1 MSVNSFREDEEQ
13 KEVLKLDTLMR
24 LYRYLF
30 RYGKKIILVLLIML
44 VTIAISLVNPLIIE
58 RAVDVHIAN
67 DDIKGLVLLCIFG
80 VALNVVNMAGVK
92 LRMYLL
98 AKISNQVLLDIRH
111 AVYEHI
117 QKLSFHFFDTRPTGK
132 ILARVIGDVNSLKNI
147 LSDSVTTLIPDFI
160 TLVAVAV
167 IMVVKNP
174 RLAIASFVTL
184 PFLIVSMFIIEKM
197 AHKRWQSLRKKT
209 SNMNAYLHEDLS
221 GIRVVQSFAAEC
233 ETDESFDELVNQ
245 QRKAFVRAVRVSDCF
260 SPVIEISW
268 GVGGFLLYFIGI
280 RILGVGAVGVGT
292 FMAFTTYL
300 SMFWSPI
307 RNLANFYNKIVTNI
321 SAAERVFDILDTE
334 PDIYDEPGASA
345 LPRIQGRVEFDHVS
359 FAYSD
364 EPDIMVLKDVSFQV
378 KQGETI
384 ALVGPT
390 GAGKTTVINL
400 VSRFYNATKGRVL
413 VDDTDVKSVTL
424 KNLREQMG
432 VMTQDNFL
440 FSGTIKDNIRYGK
453 LDATDEEIIEA
464 AKSVH
469 AHDFISRLEKGY
481 DTEINERGTRL
492 SNGQRQLI
500 AFARTMLSK
509 PQILILDEATSSI
522 DTHTEALVQQG
533 IESML
538 EGRTSFVI
546 AHRLSTIKNAD
557 RIFVIDDGR
566 IQEEGSHEEL
576 LAAKG
581 AYYKLYAAQFKAV
594 QEE

>member
-13 KEVLKLDTLMR
+13 KEVLKFDTLLR

-30 RYGKKIILVLLIML
+30 RYGKKILLVLFIMCI
-44 VTIAISLVNPLIIE
+44 TIAINLVNPLIIE
-58 RAVDVHIAN
+58 RAVNVHIAN
-67 DDIKGLVLLCIFG
+67 RDMKGLMLLCLFG
-80 VALNVVNMAGVK
+80 VGLNVVNVAGIK
-92 LRMYLL
+92 LRMYML
-98 AKISNQVLLDIRH
+98 AKISNQVLLDIRE

-132 ILARVIGDVNSLKNI
+132 ILARVIGDVNALKNI

-160 TLVAVAV
+160 TLVVVAV
-167 IMVVKNP
+167 IMIVKNP
-174 RLAIASFVTL
+174 KLAIASFVTV
-184 PFLIVSMFIIEKM
+184 PFLIVAMSIIEKLG
-197 AHKRWQSLRKKT
+197 HKRWQSYRKKT
-209 SNMNAYLHEDLS
+209 SNMNAYLHENLS
-221 GIRVVQSFAAEC
+221 GIRVVQSFAAET
-233 ETDESFDELVNQ
+233 ESLESFTELVDEQ
-245 QRKAFVRAVRVSDCF
+245 KKAFVGAVRVSDMF
-260 SPVIEISW
+260 SPTIEISW

-280 RILGVGAVGVGT
+280 RVLGVGAVGVGT
-292 FMAFTTYL
+292 FMAFTSYL

-334 PDIYDEPGASA
+334 PDIRDEEGAA
-345 LPRIQGRVEFDHVS
+345 QLPRIEGRVEFDHVS

-364 EPDIMVLKDVSFQV
+364 EPDVMVLKDVSFKV

-390 GAGKTTVINL
+390 GAGKSTVINL
-400 VSRFYNATKGRVL
+400 ISRFYNATRGRVL

-424 KNLREQMG
+424 KSLREQMG
-432 VMTQDNFL
+432 IMTQDNFL

-464 AKSVH
+464 ARSVH
-469 AHDFISRLEKGY
+469 AHDFISKLEKGY

-500 AFARTMLSK
+500 AFARTMISK

-533 IESML
+533 IEAML
-538 EGRTSFVI
+538 AGRTSFVI

-557 RIFVIDDGR
+557 RIFVIDDGQ
-566 IQEEGSHEEL
+566 IKESGSHDEL

-581 AYYKLYAAQFKAV
+581 AYYKLYAAQFKNIV
-594 QEE
+594 

>member
-13 KEVLKLDTLMR
+13 KEVLKLYTLLR

-30 RYGKKIILVLLIML
+30 RYGKKILLVLFIMCI
-44 VTIAISLVNPLIIE
+44 TIAINLVNPLIIE
-58 RAVDVHIAN
+58 RAVNVHIAN
-67 DDIKGLVLLCIFG
+67 RDMKGLMLLCLFG
-80 VALNVVNMAGVK
+80 VGLNVVNVAGIK
-92 LRMYLL
+92 LRMYML
-98 AKISNQVLLDIRH
+98 ARISNQVLLDIRE

-132 ILARVIGDVNSLKNI
+132 ILARVIGDVNALKNI

-167 IMVVKNP
+167 IMIVKNP
-174 RLAIASFVTL
+174 KLAIASFVTV
-184 PFLIVSMFIIEKM
+184 PFLIVAMSIIEKLG
-197 AHKRWQSLRKKT
+197 HKRWQSYRKKT
-209 SNMNAYLHEDLS
+209 SNMNAYLHENLS
-221 GIRVVQSFAAEC
+221 GIRVVQSFAAET
-233 ETDESFDELVNQ
+233 ESLESFTELVDEQ
-245 QRKAFVRAVRVSDCF
+245 KKAFVGAVRVSDMF
-260 SPVIEISW
+260 SPTIEISW

-280 RILGVGAVGVGT
+280 RVLGVGAVGVGT
-292 FMAFTTYL
+292 FMAFTSYL

-334 PDIYDEPGASA
+334 PDIRDEEGASQ
-345 LPRIQGRVEFDHVS
+345 LPKIEGRVEFDHVS

-364 EPDIMVLKDVSFQV
+364 EPDVMVLKDVSFKV

-390 GAGKTTVINL
+390 GAGKSTVINL
-400 VSRFYNATKGRVL
+400 ISRFYNATRGRVL

-424 KNLREQMG
+424 KSLREQMG
-432 VMTQDNFL
+432 IMTQDNFL

-464 AKSVH
+464 ARSVH
-469 AHDFISRLEKGY
+469 AHDFISKLEKGY

-500 AFARTMLSK
+500 AFARTMISK

-533 IESML
+533 IEAML
-538 EGRTSFVI
+538 AGRTSFVI

-557 RIFVIDDGR
+557 RIFVIDDGQ
-566 IQEEGSHEEL
+566 IKESGSHDEL

-581 AYYKLYAAQFKAV
+581 AYYKLYAAQFKNIV
-594 QEE
+594 

>member
-13 KEVLKLDTLMR
+13 KEVLKFDTLLR

-30 RYGKKIILVLLIML
+30 RYGKKILLVLFIMCI
-44 VTIAISLVNPLIIE
+44 TIAINLVNPLIIE
-58 RAVDVHIAN
+58 RAVNVHIAN
-67 DDIKGLVLLCIFG
+67 RDMKGLMLLCLFG
-80 VALNVVNMAGVK
+80 VGLNVVNVAGIK
-92 LRMYLL
+92 LRMYML
-98 AKISNQVLLDIRH
+98 AKISNQVLLDIRE

-132 ILARVIGDVNSLKNI
+132 ILARVIGDVNALKNI

-167 IMVVKNP
+167 MMIVKNAKV
-174 RLAIASFVTL
+174 AIASFVTV
-184 PFLIVSMFIIEKM
+184 PFLIVAMSIIEKLG
-197 AHKRWQSLRKKT
+197 HKRWQSYRKKT
-209 SNMNAYLHEDLS
+209 SNMNAYLHENLS
-221 GIRVVQSFAAEC
+221 GIRVVQSFAAET
-233 ETDESFDELVNQ
+233 ESLESFTELVDEQ
-245 QRKAFVRAVRVSDCF
+245 KKAFVGAVRVSDMF
-260 SPVIEISW
+260 SPTIEISW

-280 RILGVGAVGVGT
+280 RVLGVGAVGVGT
-292 FMAFTTYL
+292 FMAFTSYL

-334 PDIYDEPGASA
+334 PDIRDEEGAA
-345 LPRIQGRVEFDHVS
+345 QLPRIEGRVEFDHVS

-364 EPDIMVLKDVSFQV
+364 EPDVMVLKDVSFKV

-390 GAGKTTVINL
+390 GAGKSTVINL
-400 VSRFYNATKGRVL
+400 ISRFYNATRGRVL

-424 KNLREQMG
+424 KSLREQMG
-432 VMTQDNFL
+432 IMTQDNFL

-464 AKSVH
+464 ARSVH
-469 AHDFISRLEKGY
+469 AHDFISKLEKGY

-500 AFARTMLSK
+500 AFARTMISK

-533 IESML
+533 IEAML
-538 EGRTSFVI
+538 AGRTSFVI

-557 RIFVIDDGR
+557 RIFVIDDGQ
-566 IQEEGSHEEL
+566 IKESGSHDEL

-581 AYYKLYAAQFKAV
+581 AYYKLYAAQFKNIV
-594 QEE
+594 

>member
-67 DDIKGLVLLCIFG
+67 NDIKGLVLLCIFG

-424 KNLREQMG
+424 KSLREQMG

-469 AHDFISRLEKGY
+469 AHDFISKLEKGY

>member
-13 KEVLKLDTLMR
+13 KEVLKFDTLLR

-30 RYGKKIILVLLIML
+30 RYGKKILLVLFIMCI
-44 VTIAISLVNPLIIE
+44 TIAINLVNPLIIE
-58 RAVDVHIAN
+58 RAVNVHIAN
-67 DDIKGLVLLCIFG
+67 RDMKGLMLLCLFG
-80 VALNVVNMAGVK
+80 VGLNVVNVAGIK
-92 LRMYLL
+92 LRMYML
-98 AKISNQVLLDIRH
+98 AKISNQVLLDIRE

-132 ILARVIGDVNSLKNI
+132 ILARVIGDVNALKNI

-167 IMVVKNP
+167 IMIVKNP
-174 RLAIASFVTL
+174 KLAIASFVTV
-184 PFLIVSMFIIEKM
+184 PFLIVAMSIIEKLG
-197 AHKRWQSLRKKT
+197 HKRWQSYRKKT
-209 SNMNAYLHEDLS
+209 SNMNAYLHENLS
-221 GIRVVQSFAAEC
+221 GIRVVQSFAAET
-233 ETDESFDELVNQ
+233 ESLESFTELVDEQ
-245 QRKAFVRAVRVSDCF
+245 KKAFVGAVRVSDMF
-260 SPVIEISW
+260 SPTIEISW
-268 GVGGFLLYFIGI
+268 GVGGFLLYFIRI
-280 RILGVGAVGVGT
+280 RVLGVGAVGVGT
-292 FMAFTTYL
+292 FMAFTSYL

-334 PDIYDEPGASA
+334 PDIRDEEGAA
-345 LPRIQGRVEFDHVS
+345 QLPRIEGRVEFDHVS

-364 EPDIMVLKDVSFQV
+364 EPDVMVLKDVSFKV

-390 GAGKTTVINL
+390 GAGKSTVINL
-400 VSRFYNATKGRVL
+400 ISRFYNATRGRVL

-424 KNLREQMG
+424 KSLREQMG
-432 VMTQDNFL
+432 IMTQDNFL

-464 AKSVH
+464 ARSVH
-469 AHDFISRLEKGY
+469 AHDFISKLEKGY

-500 AFARTMLSK
+500 AFARTMISK

-533 IESML
+533 IEAML
-538 EGRTSFVI
+538 AGRTSFVI

-557 RIFVIDDGR
+557 RIFVIDDGQ
-566 IQEEGSHEEL
+566 IKESGSHDEL

-581 AYYKLYAAQFKAV
+581 AYYKLYAAQFKNIV
-594 QEE
+594 

>member
-13 KEVLKLDTLMR
+13 KEVLKFDTLLR

-30 RYGKKIILVLLIML
+30 RYGKKILLVLFIMCI
-44 VTIAISLVNPLIIE
+44 TIAINLVNPLIIE
-58 RAVDVHIAN
+58 RAVNVHIAN
-67 DDIKGLVLLCIFG
+67 RDMKGLMLLCLFG
-80 VALNVVNMAGVK
+80 VGLNVVNVAGIK
-92 LRMYLL
+92 LRMYML
-98 AKISNQVLLDIRH
+98 AKISNQVLLDIRE

-132 ILARVIGDVNSLKNI
+132 ILARVIGDVNALKNI

-160 TLVAVAV
+160 TLVAVAG
-167 IMVVKNP
+167 IMIVKNP
-174 RLAIASFVTL
+174 KLAIASFVTV
-184 PFLIVSMFIIEKM
+184 PFLIVAMSIIEKLG
-197 AHKRWQSLRKKT
+197 HKRWQSYRKKT
-209 SNMNAYLHEDLS
+209 SNMNAYLHENLS
-221 GIRVVQSFAAEC
+221 GIRVVQSFAAET
-233 ETDESFDELVNQ
+233 ESLESFTELVDEQ
-245 QRKAFVRAVRVSDCF
+245 KKAFVGAVRVSDMF
-260 SPVIEISW
+260 SPTIEISW

-280 RILGVGAVGVGT
+280 RVLGVGAVGVGT
-292 FMAFTTYL
+292 FMAFTSYL

-334 PDIYDEPGASA
+334 PDIRDEEGAA
-345 LPRIQGRVEFDHVS
+345 QLPRIEGRVEFDHVS

-364 EPDIMVLKDVSFQV
+364 EPDVMVLKDVSFKV

-390 GAGKTTVINL
+390 GAGKSTVINL
-400 VSRFYNATKGRVL
+400 ISRFYNATRGRVL

-424 KNLREQMG
+424 KSLREQMG
-432 VMTQDNFL
+432 IMTQDNFL

-464 AKSVH
+464 ARSVH
-469 AHDFISRLEKGY
+469 AHDFISKLEKGY

-500 AFARTMLSK
+500 AFARTMISK

-533 IESML
+533 IEAML
-538 EGRTSFVI
+538 AGRTSFVI

-557 RIFVIDDGR
+557 RIFVIDDGQ
-566 IQEEGSHEEL
+566 IKESGSHDEL

-581 AYYKLYAAQFKAV
+581 AYYKLYAAQFKNIV
-594 QEE
+594 

>member
-1 MSVNSFREDEEQ
+1 
-13 KEVLKLDTLMR
+13 MR
-24 LYRYLF
+24 LYRYLLK
-30 RYGKKIILVLLIML
+30 YGKKIVLVLLIMC
-44 VTIAISLVNPLIIE
+44 VTIAINLINPLIIE
-58 RAVDVHIAN
+58 RAVNVHIAN
-67 DDIKGLVLLCIFG
+67 KDMKGLMLLCLFG
-80 VALNVVNMAGVK
+80 VGLNVINVAGIK
-92 LRMYLL
+92 LRMYML
-98 AKISNQVLLDIRH
+98 AKISNQVLLDIRQ

-167 IMVVKNP
+167 IMLVKNP
-174 RLAIASFVTL
+174 KLALASFVTL
-184 PFLIVSMFIIEKM
+184 PFLIAAMSIIEKLG
-197 AHKRWQSLRKKT
+197 HKRWQSFRKKT
-209 SNMNAYLHEDLS
+209 SNMNAYLHENLS
-221 GIRVVQSFAAEC
+221 GIRVVQSFAAE
-233 ETDESFDELVNQ
+233 DESLESFSELVDEQ
-245 QRKAFVRAVRVSDCF
+245 KKAFVGAVRVSDMF
-260 SPVIEISW
+260 SPTIEISW

-280 RILGVGAVGVGT
+280 RVLGVGTVGVGT
-292 FMAFTTYL
+292 FMAFTSYL

-307 RNLANFYNKIVTNI
+307 RNLANFYNKIITNI

-334 PDIYDEPGASA
+334 PDIRDEEGAVK
-345 LPRIQGRVEFDHVS
+345 LHKIEGRVEFDHVS

-364 EPDIMVLKDVSFQV
+364 EPDVMVLKDVSFKV

-390 GAGKTTVINL
+390 GAGKSTVINL
-400 VSRFYNATKGRVL
+400 ISRFYNATKGRVL

-424 KNLREQMG
+424 KSLREQMG
-432 VMTQDNFL
+432 IMTQDNFL

-469 AHDFISRLEKGY
+469 AHDFISKLEKGY

-533 IESML
+533 IEAML
-538 EGRTSFVI
+538 AGRTSFVI

-566 IQEEGSHEEL
+566 IKEEGSHEEL
-576 LAAKG
+576 LAAGG
-581 AYYKLYAAQFKAV
+581 AYYNLYAAQFKALAKTS
-594 QEE
+594 

>member
-13 KEVLKLDTLMR
+13 KEVLKFDTLLR

-30 RYGKKIILVLLIML
+30 RYGKKILLVLFIMCI
-44 VTIAISLVNPLIIE
+44 TIAINLVNPLIIE
-58 RAVDVHIAN
+58 RAVNVHIAN
-67 DDIKGLVLLCIFG
+67 RDMKGLMLLCLFG
-80 VALNVVNMAGVK
+80 VGLNVVNVAGIK
-92 LRMYLL
+92 LRMYML
-98 AKISNQVLLDIRH
+98 AKISNQVLLDIRE

-132 ILARVIGDVNSLKNI
+132 ILARVIGDVNALKNI

-167 IMVVKNP
+167 IMIVKNP
-174 RLAIASFVTL
+174 KLAIASFVTV
-184 PFLIVSMFIIEKM
+184 PFLIVAMSIIEKLG
-197 AHKRWQSLRKKT
+197 HKRWQSYRKKT
-209 SNMNAYLHEDLS
+209 SNMNAYLHENLS
-221 GIRVVQSFAAEC
+221 GIRVVQSFAAET
-233 ETDESFDELVNQ
+233 ESLESFTELVDEQ
-245 QRKAFVRAVRVSDCF
+245 KKAFVGAVRVSDMF
-260 SPVIEISW
+260 SPTIEISW

-280 RILGVGAVGVGT
+280 RVLGVGAVGVGT
-292 FMAFTTYL
+292 FMAFTSYL

-334 PDIYDEPGASA
+334 PDIRDEEGAA
-345 LPRIQGRVEFDHVS
+345 QLPRIEGRVEFDHVS

-364 EPDIMVLKDVSFQV
+364 EPDVMVLKDVSFKV

-390 GAGKTTVINL
+390 GAGKSTVINL
-400 VSRFYNATKGRVL
+400 ISRFYNATRGRVL

-424 KNLREQMG
+424 KSLREQMG
-432 VMTQDNFL
+432 IMTQDNFL

-453 LDATDEEIIEA
+453 LDDTDDEIIEA
-464 AKSVH
+464 ARSVH
-469 AHDFISRLEKGY
+469 AHDFISKLEKGY

-500 AFARTMLSK
+500 AFARTMISK

-533 IESML
+533 IEAML
-538 EGRTSFVI
+538 AGRTSFVI

-557 RIFVIDDGR
+557 RIFVIDDGQ
-566 IQEEGSHEEL
+566 IKESGSHDEL

-581 AYYKLYAAQFKAV
+581 AYYKLYAAQFKNIV
-594 QEE
+594 

>member
-1 MSVNSFREDEEQ
+1 MC
-13 KEVLKLDTLMR
+13 
-24 LYRYLF
+24 
-30 RYGKKIILVLLIML
+30 I
-44 VTIAISLVNPLIIE
+44 TIAINLVNPLIIE
-58 RAVDVHIAN
+58 RAVNVHIAN
-67 DDIKGLVLLCIFG
+67 RDMKGLMLLCMFG
-80 VALNVVNMAGVK
+80 VGLNVVNVAGIK
-92 LRMYLL
+92 LRMYML
-98 AKISNQVLLDIRH
+98 ARISNQVLLDIRE

-132 ILARVIGDVNSLKNI
+132 ILARVIGDVNALKNI

-167 IMVVKNP
+167 IMIVKNP
-174 RLAIASFVTL
+174 KLAIASFVTV
-184 PFLIVSMFIIEKM
+184 PFLIVAMSIIEKLG
-197 AHKRWQSLRKKT
+197 HKRWQSYRKKT
-209 SNMNAYLHEDLS
+209 SNMNAYLHENLS
-221 GIRVVQSFAAEC
+221 GIRVVQSFAAET
-233 ETDESFDELVNQ
+233 ESLESFTELVDEQ
-245 QRKAFVRAVRVSDCF
+245 KKAFVGAVRVSDMF
-260 SPVIEISW
+260 SPTIEISW

-280 RILGVGAVGVGT
+280 RVLGVGAVGVGT
-292 FMAFTTYL
+292 FMAFTSYL

-334 PDIYDEPGASA
+334 PDIRDEEGAA
-345 LPRIQGRVEFDHVS
+345 QLPKIEGRVEFDHVS

-364 EPDIMVLKDVSFQV
+364 EPDVMVLKDVSFKV

-390 GAGKTTVINL
+390 GAGKSTVINL
-400 VSRFYNATKGRVL
+400 ISRFYNATRGRVL

-424 KNLREQMG
+424 KSLREQMG
-432 VMTQDNFL
+432 IMTQDNFL

-453 LDATDEEIIEA
+453 LDATDEEIVEA
-464 AKSVH
+464 ARSVH
-469 AHDFISRLEKGY
+469 AHDFISKLEKGY

-500 AFARTMLSK
+500 AFARTMISK

-533 IESML
+533 IEAML
-538 EGRTSFVI
+538 AGRTSFVI

-557 RIFVIDDGR
+557 RIFVIDDGQ
-566 IQEEGSHEEL
+566 IKESGSHDEL

-581 AYYKLYAAQFKAV
+581 AYYKLYAAQFKNIV
-594 QEE
+594 

>member
-1 MSVNSFREDEEQ
+1 MC
-13 KEVLKLDTLMR
+13 
-24 LYRYLF
+24 
-30 RYGKKIILVLLIML
+30 
-44 VTIAISLVNPLIIE
+44 VTIAINLINPLIIE
-58 RAVDVHIAN
+58 RAVNVHIAN
-67 DDIKGLVLLCIFG
+67 KDMKGLMLLCLFG
-80 VALNVVNMAGVK
+80 VGLNVINVAGIK
-92 LRMYLL
+92 LRMYML
-98 AKISNQVLLDIRH
+98 AKISNQVLLDIRQ

-167 IMVVKNP
+167 IMLVKNP
-174 RLAIASFVTL
+174 KLALASFVTL
-184 PFLIVSMFIIEKM
+184 PFLIAAMSIIEKLG
-197 AHKRWQSLRKKT
+197 HKRWQSFRKKT
-209 SNMNAYLHEDLS
+209 SNMNAYLHENLS
-221 GIRVVQSFAAEC
+221 GIRVVQSFAAE
-233 ETDESFDELVNQ
+233 DESLESFSELVDEQ
-245 QRKAFVRAVRVSDCF
+245 KKAFVGAVRVSDMF
-260 SPVIEISW
+260 SPTIEISW

-280 RILGVGAVGVGT
+280 RVLGVGTVGVGT
-292 FMAFTTYL
+292 FMAFTSYL

-307 RNLANFYNKIVTNI
+307 RNLANFYNKIITNI

-334 PDIYDEPGASA
+334 PDIRDEEGAVK
-345 LPRIQGRVEFDHVS
+345 LHKIEGRVEFDHVS

-364 EPDIMVLKDVSFQV
+364 EPDVMVLKDVSFKV

-390 GAGKTTVINL
+390 GAGKSTVINL
-400 VSRFYNATKGRVL
+400 ISRFYNATKGRVL

-424 KNLREQMG
+424 KSLREQMG
-432 VMTQDNFL
+432 IMTQDNFL

-469 AHDFISRLEKGY
+469 AHDFISKLEKGY

-533 IESML
+533 IEAML
-538 EGRTSFVI
+538 AGRTSFVI

-566 IQEEGSHEEL
+566 IKEEGSHEEL
-576 LAAKG
+576 LAAGG
-581 AYYKLYAAQFKAV
+581 AYYNLYAAQFKALAKTS
-594 QEE
+594 

>member
-24 LYRYLF
+24 LHRYLF
-30 RYGKKIILVLLIML
+30 KYGKKIVLVLLIMC
-44 VTIAISLVNPLIIE
+44 VTIAINLINPLIIE
-58 RAVDVHIAN
+58 RAVNVHIAN
-67 DDIKGLVLLCIFG
+67 KDMKGLMLLCLFG
-80 VALNVVNMAGVK
+80 VGLNVINVAGIK
-92 LRMYLL
+92 LRMYML
-98 AKISNQVLLDIRH
+98 AKISNQVLLDIRQ

-167 IMVVKNP
+167 IMLVKNP
-174 RLAIASFVTL
+174 KLALASFVTL
-184 PFLIVSMFIIEKM
+184 PFLIVAMSIIEKLG
-197 AHKRWQSLRKKT
+197 HKRWQSFRKKT
-209 SNMNAYLHEDLS
+209 SNMNAYLHENLS
-221 GIRVVQSFAAEC
+221 GIRVVQSFAAE
-233 ETDESFDELVNQ
+233 DESLESFSELVDEQ
-245 QRKAFVRAVRVSDCF
+245 KKAFVGAVRVSDMF
-260 SPVIEISW
+260 SPTIEISW

-280 RILGVGAVGVGT
+280 RVLGVGAVGVGT
-292 FMAFTTYL
+292 FMAFTSYL

-307 RNLANFYNKIVTNI
+307 RNLANFYNKIITNI

-334 PDIYDEPGASA
+334 PDIRDEEGATK
-345 LPRIQGRVEFDHVS
+345 LHKIEGRVEFDHVS

-364 EPDIMVLKDVSFQV
+364 EPDVMVLKDVSFKV

-390 GAGKTTVINL
+390 GAGKSTVINL

-424 KNLREQMG
+424 KSLREQMG
-432 VMTQDNFL
+432 IMTQDNFL
-440 FSGTIKDNIRYGK
+440 FSGTIKENIRYGK

-469 AHDFISRLEKGY
+469 AHDFIMKLDKGY

-500 AFARTMLSK
+500 AFARTMISK

-533 IESML
+533 IEAML
-538 EGRTSFVI
+538 AGRTSFVI

-557 RIFVIDDGR
+557 RIFVIDDGQ
-566 IQEEGSHEEL
+566 IKEEGSHEEL

-581 AYYKLYAAQFKAV
+581 AYYNLYAAQFKNLA
-594 QEE
+594 

>member
-13 KEVLKLDTLMR
+13 KEVLKLDTLLR

-30 RYGKKIILVLLIML
+30 RYGKKILLVLFIMCI
-44 VTIAISLVNPLIIE
+44 TIAINLVNPLIIE
-58 RAVDVHIAN
+58 RAVNVHIAN
-67 DDIKGLVLLCIFG
+67 RDMKGLMLLCLFG
-80 VALNVVNMAGVK
+80 VGLNVVNVAGIK
-92 LRMYLL
+92 LRMYML
-98 AKISNQVLLDIRH
+98 AKISNQVLLDIRE

-132 ILARVIGDVNSLKNI
+132 ILARVIGDVNALKNI

-167 IMVVKNP
+167 IMIVKNP
-174 RLAIASFVTL
+174 KLAIASFVTV
-184 PFLIVSMFIIEKM
+184 PFLIVAMSIIEKLG
-197 AHKRWQSLRKKT
+197 HKRWQSYRKKT
-209 SNMNAYLHEDLS
+209 SNMNAYLHENLS
-221 GIRVVQSFAAEC
+221 GIRVVQSFAAET
-233 ETDESFDELVNQ
+233 ESLESFTELVDEQ
-245 QRKAFVRAVRVSDCF
+245 KKAFVGAVRVSDMF
-260 SPVIEISW
+260 SPTIEISW

-280 RILGVGAVGVGT
+280 RVLGVGAVGVGT
-292 FMAFTTYL
+292 FMAFTSYL

-334 PDIYDEPGASA
+334 PDIRDEEGAA
-345 LPRIQGRVEFDHVS
+345 QLPKIEGRVEFDHVS

-364 EPDIMVLKDVSFQV
+364 EPDVMVLKDVSFKV

-390 GAGKTTVINL
+390 GAGKSTVINL
-400 VSRFYNATKGRVL
+400 ISRFYNATRGRVL

-424 KNLREQMG
+424 KSLREQMG
-432 VMTQDNFL
+432 IMTQDNFL

-464 AKSVH
+464 ARSAH
-469 AHDFISRLEKGY
+469 AHDFISKLEKGY

-500 AFARTMLSK
+500 AFARTMISK

-522 DTHTEALVQQG
+522 DTYTEALVQQG
-533 IESML
+533 IEAML
-538 EGRTSFVI
+538 AGRTSFVI

-557 RIFVIDDGR
+557 RIFVIDDGQ
-566 IQEEGSHEEL
+566 IKESGSHDEL

-581 AYYKLYAAQFKAV
+581 AYYKLYAAQFKNIV
-594 QEE
+594 

>member
-1 MSVNSFREDEEQ
+1 MA
-13 KEVLKLDTLMR
+13 VL
-24 LYRYLF
+24 
-30 RYGKKIILVLLIML
+30 
-44 VTIAISLVNPLIIE
+44 
-58 RAVDVHIAN
+58 
-67 DDIKGLVLLCIFG
+67 
-80 VALNVVNMAGVK
+80 
-92 LRMYLL
+92 
-98 AKISNQVLLDIRH
+98 Q
-111 AVYEHI
+111 
-117 QKLSFHFFDTRPTGK
+117 
-132 ILARVIGDVNSLKNI
+132 
-147 LSDSVTTLIPDFI
+147 
-160 TLVAVAV
+160 
-167 IMVVKNP
+167 
-174 RLAIASFVTL
+174 
-184 PFLIVSMFIIEKM
+184 
-197 AHKRWQSLRKKT
+197 KKT
-209 SNMNAYLHEDLS
+209 SNMNAYLHENLS
-221 GIRVVQSFAAEC
+221 GIRVVQSFAAET
-233 ETDESFDELVNQ
+233 ESLESFTELVDEQ
-245 QRKAFVRAVRVSDCF
+245 KKAFVGAVRVSDMF
-260 SPVIEISW
+260 SPTIEISW

-280 RILGVGAVGVGT
+280 RVLGVGAVGVGT
-292 FMAFTTYL
+292 FMAFTSYL

-334 PDIYDEPGASA
+334 PDIRDEEGAA
-345 LPRIQGRVEFDHVS
+345 QLPKIEGRVEFDHVS

-364 EPDIMVLKDVSFQV
+364 EPDVMVLKDVSFKV

-390 GAGKTTVINL
+390 GAGKSTVINL
-400 VSRFYNATKGRVL
+400 ISRFYNATRGRVL

-424 KNLREQMG
+424 KSLREQMG
-432 VMTQDNFL
+432 IMTQDNFL

-469 AHDFISRLEKGY
+469 AHDFISKLEKGY

-533 IESML
+533 IEAML
-538 EGRTSFVI
+538 AGRTSFVI

-557 RIFVIDDGR
+557 RIFVIDDGQ
-566 IQEEGSHEEL
+566 IKESGSHDEL

-581 AYYKLYAAQFKAV
+581 AYYKLYAAQFKNIV
-594 QEE
+594 

>member
-1 MSVNSFREDEEQ
+1 MC
-13 KEVLKLDTLMR
+13 
-24 LYRYLF
+24 
-30 RYGKKIILVLLIML
+30 I
-44 VTIAISLVNPLIIE
+44 TIAINLVNPLIIE
-58 RAVDVHIAN
+58 RAVNVHIAN
-67 DDIKGLVLLCIFG
+67 RDMKGLMLLCLFG
-80 VALNVVNMAGVK
+80 VGLNVVNVAGIK
-92 LRMYLL
+92 LRMYML
-98 AKISNQVLLDIRH
+98 ARISNQVLLDIRE

-132 ILARVIGDVNSLKNI
+132 ILARVIGDVNALKNI

-167 IMVVKNP
+167 IMIVKNP
-174 RLAIASFVTL
+174 KLAIASFVTV
-184 PFLIVSMFIIEKM
+184 PFLIVAMSIIEKLG
-197 AHKRWQSLRKKT
+197 HKRWQSYRKKT
-209 SNMNAYLHEDLS
+209 SNMNAYLHENLS
-221 GIRVVQSFAAEC
+221 GIRVVQSFAAET
-233 ETDESFDELVNQ
+233 ESLESFTELVDEQ
-245 QRKAFVRAVRVSDCF
+245 KKAFVGAVRVSDMF
-260 SPVIEISW
+260 SPTIEISW

-280 RILGVGAVGVGT
+280 RVLGVGAVGVGT
-292 FMAFTTYL
+292 FMAFTSYL

-334 PDIYDEPGASA
+334 PDIRDEEGAA
-345 LPRIQGRVEFDHVS
+345 QLPKIEGRVEFDHVS

-364 EPDIMVLKDVSFQV
+364 EPDVMVLKDVSFKV

-390 GAGKTTVINL
+390 GAGKSTVINL
-400 VSRFYNATKGRVL
+400 ISRFYNATRGRVL

-424 KNLREQMG
+424 KSLREQMG
-432 VMTQDNFL
+432 IMTQDNFL

-469 AHDFISRLEKGY
+469 AHDFISKLEKGY

-533 IESML
+533 IEAML
-538 EGRTSFVI
+538 AGRTSFVI

-557 RIFVIDDGR
+557 RIFVIDDGQ
-566 IQEEGSHEEL
+566 IKESGSHDEL

-581 AYYKLYAAQFKAV
+581 AYYKLYAAQFKNIV
-594 QEE
+594 

>member
-13 KEVLKLDTLMR
+13 KEVLKLDTLLR

-30 RYGKKIILVLLIML
+30 RYGKKILLVLFIMCI
-44 VTIAISLVNPLIIE
+44 TIAINLVNPLIIE
-58 RAVDVHIAN
+58 RAVNVHIAN
-67 DDIKGLVLLCIFG
+67 RDMKGLMLLCLFG
-80 VALNVVNMAGVK
+80 VGLNVVNVAGIK
-92 LRMYLL
+92 LRMYML
-98 AKISNQVLLDIRH
+98 ARISNQVLLDIRE

-132 ILARVIGDVNSLKNI
+132 ILARVIGDVNALKNI

-167 IMVVKNP
+167 IMIVKNP
-174 RLAIASFVTL
+174 KLAIASFVTV
-184 PFLIVSMFIIEKM
+184 PFLIVAMSIIEKLG
-197 AHKRWQSLRKKT
+197 HK
-209 SNMNAYLHEDLS
+209 NAYLHENLS
-221 GIRVVQSFAAEC
+221 GIRVVQSFAAET
-233 ETDESFDELVNQ
+233 ESLESFTELVDEQ
-245 QRKAFVRAVRVSDCF
+245 KKAFVGAVRVSDMF
-260 SPVIEISW
+260 SPTIEISW

-280 RILGVGAVGVGT
+280 RVLGVGAVGVGT
-292 FMAFTTYL
+292 FMAFTSYL

-334 PDIYDEPGASA
+334 PDIRDEEGAA
-345 LPRIQGRVEFDHVS
+345 QLPKIEGRVEFDHVS

-364 EPDIMVLKDVSFQV
+364 EPDVMVLKDVSFKV

-390 GAGKTTVINL
+390 GAGKSTVINL
-400 VSRFYNATKGRVL
+400 ISRFYNATRGRVL

-424 KNLREQMG
+424 KSLREQMG
-432 VMTQDNFL
+432 IMTQDNFL

-464 AKSVH
+464 ARSVH
-469 AHDFISRLEKGY
+469 AHDFISKLEKGY

-500 AFARTMLSK
+500 AFARTMISK

-533 IESML
+533 IEAML
-538 EGRTSFVI
+538 AGRTSFVI

-557 RIFVIDDGR
+557 RIFVIDDGQ
-566 IQEEGSHEEL
+566 IKESGSHDEL

-581 AYYKLYAAQFKAV
+581 AYYKLYAAQFKNIV
-594 QEE
+594 

>member
-1 MSVNSFREDEEQ
+1 MC
-13 KEVLKLDTLMR
+13 
-24 LYRYLF
+24 
-30 RYGKKIILVLLIML
+30 I
-44 VTIAISLVNPLIIE
+44 TIAINLVNPLIIE
-58 RAVDVHIAN
+58 RAVNVHIAN
-67 DDIKGLVLLCIFG
+67 RDMKGLMLLCLFG
-80 VALNVVNMAGVK
+80 VGLNVVNVAGIK
-92 LRMYLL
+92 LRMYML
-98 AKISNQVLLDIRH
+98 AKISNQVLLDIRE

-132 ILARVIGDVNSLKNI
+132 ILARVIGDVNALKNI

-167 IMVVKNP
+167 IMIVKNP
-174 RLAIASFVTL
+174 KLAIASFVTV
-184 PFLIVSMFIIEKM
+184 PFLIVAMSIIEKLG
-197 AHKRWQSLRKKT
+197 HKRWQSYRKKT
-209 SNMNAYLHEDLS
+209 SNMNAYLHENLS
-221 GIRVVQSFAAEC
+221 GIRVVQSFAAET
-233 ETDESFDELVNQ
+233 ESLESFTELVDEQ
-245 QRKAFVRAVRVSDCF
+245 KKAFVGAVRVSDMF
-260 SPVIEISW
+260 SPTIEISW

-280 RILGVGAVGVGT
+280 RVLGVGAVGVGT
-292 FMAFTTYL
+292 FMAFTSYL

-334 PDIYDEPGASA
+334 PDIRDEEGAEQ
-345 LPRIQGRVEFDHVS
+345 LPKIEGRVEFDHVS

-364 EPDIMVLKDVSFQV
+364 EPDVMVLKDVSFKV

-390 GAGKTTVINL
+390 GAGKSTVINL
-400 VSRFYNATKGRVL
+400 ISRFYNATRGRVL

-424 KNLREQMG
+424 KSLREQMG
-432 VMTQDNFL
+432 IMTQDNFL

-453 LDATDEEIIEA
+453 LDATDEEIVEA
-464 AKSVH
+464 ARSVH
-469 AHDFISRLEKGY
+469 AHDFISKLEKGY

-500 AFARTMLSK
+500 AFARTMISK

-533 IESML
+533 IEAML
-538 EGRTSFVI
+538 AGRTSFVI

-557 RIFVIDDGR
+557 RIFVIDDGQ
-566 IQEEGSHEEL
+566 IKESGSHDEL

-581 AYYKLYAAQFKAV
+581 AYYKLYAAQFKNIV
-594 QEE
+594 

>member
-1 MSVNSFREDEEQ
+1 
-13 KEVLKLDTLMR
+13 MR

-30 RYGKKIILVLLIML
+30 RYGKKILLVLFIMCI
-44 VTIAISLVNPLIIE
+44 TIAINLINPLIIE
-58 RAVDVHIAN
+58 RAVNVHIAN
-67 DDIKGLVLLCIFG
+67 KDMKGLMLLCLFG
-80 VALNVVNMAGVK
+80 VGLNVINVAGLK
-92 LRMYLL
+92 LRMYML
-98 AKISNQVLLDIRH
+98 AKISNQVLLDIRQ

-167 IMVVKNP
+167 IMLVKNP
-174 RLAIASFVTL
+174 KLALASFVTL
-184 PFLIVSMFIIEKM
+184 PFLIAAMSIIEKLG
-197 AHKRWQSLRKKT
+197 HKRWQSFRKKT
-209 SNMNAYLHEDLS
+209 SNMNAYLHENLS
-221 GIRVVQSFAAEC
+221 GIRVVQSFAAE
-233 ETDESFDELVNQ
+233 DESLESFSELVDEQ
-245 QRKAFVRAVRVSDCF
+245 KKAFVGAVRVSDMF
-260 SPVIEISW
+260 SPTIEISW

-280 RILGVGAVGVGT
+280 RVLGVGTVGVGT
-292 FMAFTTYL
+292 FMAFTSYL

-307 RNLANFYNKIVTNI
+307 RNLANFYNKIITNI

-334 PDIYDEPGASA
+334 PDIRDEEGAKE
-345 LPRIQGRVEFDHVS
+345 LPKIEGRVEFDHVS

-364 EPDIMVLKDVSFQV
+364 EPDVMVLKDVSFKV

-390 GAGKTTVINL
+390 GAGKSTVINL
-400 VSRFYNATKGRVL
+400 ISRFYNATEGKVL

-424 KNLREQMG
+424 KSLREQMG
-432 VMTQDNFL
+432 IMTQDNFL
-440 FSGTIKDNIRYGK
+440 FSGTIKENIRYGK
-453 LDATDEEIIEA
+453 LDATDEEIMEA

-469 AHDFISRLEKGY
+469 AHDFIMKLEKGY

-522 DTHTEALVQQG
+522 DTHTEALVQRG
-533 IESML
+533 IEAML
-538 EGRTSFVI
+538 SGRTSFVI

-566 IQEEGSHEEL
+566 IKEEGCHEEL

-581 AYYKLYAAQFKAV
+581 AYYNLYAAQFKNLA
-594 QEE
+594 

>member
-13 KEVLKLDTLMR
+13 KEVLKFDTLLR

-30 RYGKKIILVLLIML
+30 RYGKKILLVLFIMCI
-44 VTIAISLVNPLIIE
+44 TIAINLVNPLIIE
-58 RAVDVHIAN
+58 RAVNVHIAN
-67 DDIKGLVLLCIFG
+67 RDMKGLMLLCLFG
-80 VALNVVNMAGVK
+80 VGLNVVNVAGIK
-92 LRMYLL
+92 LRMYML
-98 AKISNQVLLDIRH
+98 AKISNQVLLDIRE

-132 ILARVIGDVNSLKNI
+132 ILARVIGDVNALKNI

-167 IMVVKNP
+167 IMIVKNP
-174 RLAIASFVTL
+174 KLAIASFVTV
-184 PFLIVSMFIIEKM
+184 PFLIVAMSIIEKLG
-197 AHKRWQSLRKKT
+197 HKRWQSYRKKT
-209 SNMNAYLHEDLS
+209 SNMNAYLHENLS
-221 GIRVVQSFAAEC
+221 GIRVVQSFAAET
-233 ETDESFDELVNQ
+233 ESLESFTELVDEQ
-245 QRKAFVRAVRVSDCF
+245 KKAFVGAVRVSDMF
-260 SPVIEISW
+260 SPTIEISW

-280 RILGVGAVGVGT
+280 RVLGVGAVGVGT
-292 FMAFTTYL
+292 FMAFTSYL

-334 PDIYDEPGASA
+334 PDIRDDEGAA
-345 LPRIQGRVEFDHVS
+345 QLPRIEGRVEFDHVS

-364 EPDIMVLKDVSFQV
+364 EPDVMVLKDVSFKV

-390 GAGKTTVINL
+390 GAGKSTVINL
-400 VSRFYNATKGRVL
+400 ISRFYNATRGRVL

-424 KNLREQMG
+424 KSLREQMG
-432 VMTQDNFL
+432 IMTQDNFL

-464 AKSVH
+464 ARSVH
-469 AHDFISRLEKGY
+469 AHDFISKLEKGY

-500 AFARTMLSK
+500 AFARTMISK

-533 IESML
+533 IEAML
-538 EGRTSFVI
+538 AGRTSFVI

-557 RIFVIDDGR
+557 RIFVIDDGQ
-566 IQEEGSHEEL
+566 IKESGSHDEL

-581 AYYKLYAAQFKAV
+581 AYYKLYAAQFKNIV
-594 QEE
+594 